1 MTTTPASPEPADVDR
16 PSPGRAGGDPPA
28 LEPAA
33 VHRPSPEPAA
43 TEPALS
49 PPTPPD
55 LLATLARTFPQVAPS
70 GLDVL
75 ARRGHVRAHPA
86 GSVLCHQGEHED
98 SFCVILTGQLD
109 VFVNHAAGREFAT
122 YLPAAST
129 LGGLEY
135 FTEEPRVA
143 DVVASEPVTVLE
155 MTHEDLDA
163 IAAEH
168 PGVLKAI
175 ARELLV
181 SLTQSR
187 ERFMEL
193 SATSARAAAGTEV
206 FVSYAREDVDFARRL
221 TNGLRRLE
229 IPVWLDVFSIA
240 PGKSWARQVGEAL
253 DRCPLMVL
261 IVSPH
266 SMASENSDDEW
277 NYFLDKRKEVIPV
290 LYEPAEI
297 PFRLKKLQY
306 VDFTG
311 EFDSAL
317 TRLAVAIRGAAI
329 ASRG

>member
-1 MTTTPASPEPADVDR
+1 MTTTPASPEPADVEPR
-16 PSPGRAGGDPPA
+16 A

-33 VHRPSPEPAA
+33 PEPA
-43 TEPALS
+43 PS
-49 PPTPPD
+49 PPTAPD
-55 LLATLARTFPQVAPS
+55 LLAVLERTFPLVAAAA
-70 GLDVL
+70 LDAL
-75 ARRGHVRAHPA
+75 ARRGRVRTYPP
-86 GSVLCHQGEHED
+86 GTVLCHQGEHED
-98 SFCVILTGQLD
+98 SFCVILAGQLD
-109 VFVNHAAGREFAT
+109 VFINHAAGREFAT

-135 FTEEPRVA
+135 FTTDPRVA

-163 IAAEH
+163 IAADH

-181 SLTQSR
+181 SLSQSR

-193 SATSARAAAGTEV
+193 SATSRAAAAGTEV

-229 IPVWLDVFSIA
+229 VPVWLDVFNIV

-253 DRCPLMVL
+253 DRCVLMVL

-266 SMASENSDDEW
+266 SMSSENSDDEW

-290 LYEPAEI
+290 LFEPAEI

-306 VDFTG
+306 VDFAAQA
-311 EFDSAL
+311 FDSAL
-317 TRLAVAIRGAAI
+317 TQLTVAIRQAVAE
-329 ASRG
+329 ARG